1 MTRPSGPVCSLYVP
15 GDRPDR
21 FPKAAASGAD
31 MIVLDLED
39 AVSPSRKGFA
49 RTEIARWLDSESDAT
64 ATARPP
70 ASVRINAPGSEPFA
84 DDLQFLAGLAEAGH
98 RLEVRVPKVEASAQ
112 LEALSQR
119 GALSQPGL
127 SLHLLIE
134 TARGLLAI
142 EELAAQPN
150 VCAVG
155 LGEADL
161 GGALGIGDEAGF
173 AYCRSRLVIA
183 AAAAG
188 LRPPAMSAYL
198 ALHDAAGLATSCRT
212 GRGLGLFGRSAV
224 HPAQVPVILAAF
236 APTAGEI
243 ADARA
248 TLAALEQSGEGATST
263 PDGRMVDAAM
273 RTEAERVM
281 ARATRNVED

>member
-21 FPKAAASGAD
+21 FAKAAASGAD

-49 RTEIARWLDSESDAT
+49 RTEIARWLESEGDAT
-64 ATARPP
+64 AGERPP
-70 ASVRINAPGSEPFA
+70 SSVRVNAPGSEPFVE
-84 DDLQFLAGLAEAGH
+84 DLQLVTRLIEAGH
-98 RLEVRVPKVEASAQ
+98 RLEIRVPKVETSAQ
-112 LEALSQR
+112 L
-119 GALSQPGL
+119 GGLSQPGL

-134 TARGLLAI
+134 TAQGLRAV
-142 EELAAQPN
+142 EELAEQPN
-150 VCAVG
+150 VCAIG

-173 AYCRSRLVIA
+173 AYCRSRLVVA

-188 LRPPAMSAYL
+188 LRPPAMSAYP
-198 ALHDAAGLATSCRT
+198 ALHDAPGLAASCRA

-236 APTAGEI
+236 APTADEI

-248 TLAALEQSGEGATST
+248 TLAALEQSGGGASST

-273 RTEAERVM
+273 RTEAERVI
-281 ARATRNVED
+281 ARATRRAAG